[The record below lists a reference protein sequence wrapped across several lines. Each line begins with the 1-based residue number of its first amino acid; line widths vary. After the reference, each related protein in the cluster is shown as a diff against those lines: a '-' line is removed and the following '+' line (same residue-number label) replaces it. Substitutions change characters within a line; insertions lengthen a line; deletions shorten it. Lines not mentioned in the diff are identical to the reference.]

1 MASDHLL
8 LSILYT
14 RIGKKA
20 TMDLTSLAQVKNLL
34 HKYNAYPSKGMGQNF
49 LINKKILQTIVK
61 AANLDPKDS
70 VLEVGPGI
78 GILTQELARQVKQV
92 TAIEKDKNMVEI
104 LKETMKDYPNVN
116 IIQDDILKISNLKF
130 QISNSVYKVVANIP
144 YYLTSP
150 LIRKLLESPH
160 QPQEIILMVQKEVA
174 QRIAAAPPH
183 MNLLAV
189 AVQCYATPKIISY
202 VSKECF
208 WPAPK
213 IDSAIIRI
221 TPIQQSK
228 DISYEKF
235 FRIVRAGFSQPRK
248 QLANNLSQKLKMNR
262 EEVEVWL
269 SKNNI
274 NPKQRAETL
283 TIKDWEGLTHSEQKF
298 HTREKPG

>member
-104 LKETMKDYPNVN
+104 LKETMKDY
-116 IIQDDILKISNLKF
+116 
-130 QISNSVYKVVANIP
+130 
-144 YYLTSP
+144 
-150 LIRKLLESPH
+150 
-160 QPQEIILMVQKEVA
+160 
-174 QRIAAAPPH
+174 
-183 MNLLAV
+183 
-189 AVQCYATPKIISY
+189 
-202 VSKECF
+202 
-208 WPAPK
+208 
-213 IDSAIIRI
+213 
-221 TPIQQSK
+221 
-228 DISYEKF
+228 
-235 FRIVRAGFSQPRK
+235 
-248 QLANNLSQKLKMNR
+248 
-262 EEVEVWL
+262 
-269 SKNNI
+269 
-274 NPKQRAETL
+274 
-283 TIKDWEGLTHSEQKF
+283 
-298 HTREKPG
+298 